1 MFKSKG
7 AFYMKYVQITST
19 INDEFGAKKAKTMNC
34 LGFVDG

>member
-7 AFYMKYVQITST
+7 AFYIKYGQITST
-19 INDEFGAKKAKTMNC
+19 INEEFGVKKAKTMNC